1 LSTAKAFIDF
11 FFADES
17 AQAVLDLS
25 DEINYDPPNKKSLEL
40 PSDVDPTTRATC
52 QANRNAMLVID
63 VEKLRAQQRDIDQA
77 WQERIAREHHDVRPR
92 AVSAVGRSLRGG
104 LTLAC
109 RHCGNRR
116 DRARASARDRGAG
129 R

>member
-1 LSTAKAFIDF
+1 LSTAKPCIDF

-25 DEINYDPPNKKSLEL
+25 DEINYDTPNKKSLEPL
-40 PSDVDPTTRATC
+40 SDVDPTTRATYP
-52 QANRNAMLVID
+52 ANWNAMLGTD
-63 VEKLRAQQRDIDQA
+63 VERLRAEQKHIDRA
-77 WQERIAREHHDVRPR
+77 WQEWIAQEHYDVRPR

-109 RHCGNRR
+109 RHGRNRR
-116 DRARASARDRGAG
+116 DRARASARDRGTG